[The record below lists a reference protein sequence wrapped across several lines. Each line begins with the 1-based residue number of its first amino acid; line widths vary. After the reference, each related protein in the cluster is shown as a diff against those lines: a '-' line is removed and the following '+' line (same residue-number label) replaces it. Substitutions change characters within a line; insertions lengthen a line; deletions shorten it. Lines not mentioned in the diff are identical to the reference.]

1 MPVVQK
7 ILIKQP
13 KEEVEEEE
21 NADGT
26 KNIIRRGSILT
37 EKKSVIGKGANTEK
51 MKLRISEMTGNHQS
65 THPQKS

>member
-7 ILIKQP
+7 FLIKQP

-37 EKKSVIGKGANTEK
+37 EKKS
-51 MKLRISEMTGNHQS
+51 
-65 THPQKS
+65 

>member
-7 ILIKQP
+7 ILIKPP

-26 KNIIRRGSILT
+26 KNLIRRGSVLT
-37 EKKSVIGKGANTEK
+37 DKKSFAKGQVGGQI
-51 MKLRISEMTGNHQS
+51 KLHVAETD
-65 THPQKS
+65 